1 MIKTYPHNIFKIL
14 AAIILLG
21 VIAAGYISWQRYNV
35 EAHATTV
42 EMVYDYNNILESAS
56 VESTSADELFS
67 LYKRSG
73 ITSLAVYDETPKK
86 LADHGYIAVYHGS
99 ELISHMSNPLIRG
112 NRIYIASTNTSEGIE
127 YFDELKGQ
135 LKRLLRKDDF
145 HIIHLNN
152 EELLEINANYERFLN
167 MPLGIFKTTV
177 KKVEQTGLYIVLRPM
192 NVPHATRE
200 DIDQF
205 FSVVD
210 SSGKIS
216 AILFQG
222 KEALGYPSQLE
233 YLLGGLKERHLPVV
247 LIEAQNQLGFERQDG
262 TLTLSDKDGYNTVRL
277 YAMSKDELIKLDPKE
292 AASRFYVSTI
302 ERNVRMNLF
311 PSYKFAANG
320 ETFMDYCVQKKQS
333 AFKNIGW
340 GHLFIEAVL
349 LLWGCGILS
358 LIGAIYIS
366 GILSDI
372 RFFLEMN
379 IFRGV
384 KLTFILP
391 LICVSLIYIQRFP
404 FFGKVVVTDKD
415 FIGFVK
421 KFCQIDIKLGVLALI
436 SLLGIIGF
444 IFIGRS
450 GNNGAPV
457 PSFEISLR
465 RFLED
470 IMYAR
475 PREKE
480 FLFGHPAILASLA
493 ALYHRWPQILHYFLV
508 IAITIGQGSMV
519 ETFAHMRSPFILSL
533 IRGID
538 GLVAGTA
545 VMIIVLAGLIILT
558 HITEFFGSD
567 LLISGGGSLLQDV
580 TSWKS
585 MMYYLS
591 IIGMGIFFRKK
602 VFLYS
607 QGIGP
612 VRYHWGRWILRTVM
626 NHVDAITVRDSES
639 KFFLEQLGVKNRIY
653 YTADAVLSLS
663 PVPHDIGREI
673 LRKNHIPTN
682 KKLIGISI
690 RRWMNTE
697 VWTKQLKNYI
707 IKINGKE
714 EYNFVFIPMQFPE
727 DYKTAKEFCD
737 KIPHTFILSHSYGTE
752 ELMSL
757 IGNLD
762 LLIGIRLHALIF
774 AALMHVPFI
783 GISYDPKIDS
793 FLQAVNEKAIFGLDD
808 FDEDKLCVKSSRL
821 LALPKAAYNWEA
833 VDILRNKACETIKIL
848 EEVAQPRG

>member
-1 MIKTYPHNIFKIL
+1 M
-14 AAIILLG
+14 
-21 VIAAGYISWQRYNV
+21 
-35 EAHATTV
+35 
-42 EMVYDYNNILESAS
+42 
-56 VESTSADELFS
+56 
-67 LYKRSG
+67 
-73 ITSLAVYDETPKK
+73 
-86 LADHGYIAVYHGS
+86 
-99 ELISHMSNPLIRG
+99 
-112 NRIYIASTNTSEGIE
+112 
-127 YFDELKGQ
+127 
-135 LKRLLRKDDF
+135 
-145 HIIHLNN
+145 
-152 EELLEINANYERFLN
+152 
-167 MPLGIFKTTV
+167 
-177 KKVEQTGLYIVLRPM
+177 
-192 NVPHATRE
+192 
-200 DIDQF
+200 
-205 FSVVD
+205 VD

-320 ETFMDYCVQKKQS
+320 ETLSETNARYIHDVTNRLEKHGFNIGKASVMEPYFPSRILRAASIAGAASLCVVAILLIVPFLVKYAWPIEVIVFLFTQTLYWTGYEAILRQALALGCAVSTPVIVMSLFMDYCVQKKQS
-333 AFKNIGW
+333 AFKNS
-340 GHLFIEAVL
+340 
-349 LLWGCGILS
+349 GILS

-415 FIGFVK
+415 FISFVK

-538 GLVAGTA
+538 GLVAGIA
-545 VMIIVLAGLIILT
+545 VMIIVLVGLIILT
-558 HITEFFGSD
+558 HITEFFGE
-567 LLISGGGSLLQDV
+567 
-580 TSWKS
+580 
-585 MMYYLS
+585 
-591 IIGMGIFFRKK
+591 
-602 VFLYS
+602 
-607 QGIGP
+607 
-612 VRYHWGRWILRTVM
+612 RY
-626 NHVDAITVRDSES
+626 
-639 KFFLEQLGVKNRIY
+639 
-653 YTADAVLSLS
+653 
-663 PVPHDIGREI
+663 
-673 LRKNHIPTN
+673 
-682 KKLIGISI
+682 
-690 RRWMNTE
+690 
-697 VWTKQLKNYI
+697 
-707 IKINGKE
+707 GKE
-714 EYNFVFIPMQFPE
+714 
-727 DYKTAKEFCD
+727 
-737 KIPHTFILSHSYGTE
+737 
-752 ELMSL
+752 
-757 IGNLD
+757 
-762 LLIGIRLHALIF
+762 
-774 AALMHVPFI
+774 
-783 GISYDPKIDS
+783 
-793 FLQAVNEKAIFGLDD
+793 
-808 FDEDKLCVKSSRL
+808 
-821 LALPKAAYNWEA
+821 
-833 VDILRNKACETIKIL
+833 
-848 EEVAQPRG
+848 